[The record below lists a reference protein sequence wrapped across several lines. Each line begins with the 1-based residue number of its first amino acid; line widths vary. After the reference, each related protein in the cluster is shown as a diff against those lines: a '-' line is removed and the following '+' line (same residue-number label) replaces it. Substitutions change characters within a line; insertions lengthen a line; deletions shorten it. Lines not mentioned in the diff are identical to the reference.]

1 LNVRNRVIN
10 PLVRALLRSPAHR
23 IMSRGVLLLT
33 YTGRRSGRR
42 YTLPVQYARADH
54 DLILWPAHHDRK
66 RWWRNLQPPAPVQLR
81 LAGRELHGTAQV
93 LVDDPAQ
100 IADALTIFLARFP
113 SARRALG
120 VAADASPDAI
130 KQATEHQI
138 IVRIAT
144 DDRPADPPD
153 TERV

>member
-1 LNVRNRVIN
+1 
-10 PLVRALLRSPAHR
+10 
-23 IMSRGVLLLT
+23 MSRVVLLLT
-33 YTGRRSGRR
+33 YTGRRSGPATPCRSS
-42 YTLPVQYARADH
+42 TPARPR
-54 DLILWPAHHDRK
+54 LILWPAHHDRK

-81 LAGRELHGTAQV
+81 VPDASSWTAQV
-93 LVDDPAQ
+93 LVDDSAQ

-130 KQATEHQI
+130 KQAAEHQI

>member
-1 LNVRNRVIN
+1 LSVRNRVVN

-23 IMSRGVLLLT
+23 VMSRGVLLLT

-54 DLILWPAHHDRK
+54 GLILWPEDHDRK
-66 RWWRNLQPPAPVQLR
+66 RWWRNLQPPAPVQLWV
-81 LAGRELHGTAQV
+81 AGRELHGTAQV

-120 VAADASPDAI
+120 VAGDASPDAI
-130 KQATEHQI
+130 KQTAEHQI
-138 IVRIAT
+138 IVRIST
-144 DDRPADPPD
+144 DDHLADPRD

>member
-1 LNVRNRVIN
+1 LSVRNRVIN

-23 IMSRGVLLLT
+23 VMSRGVLLLT

-42 YTLPVQYARADH
+42 HTLPVQYARTDQG
-54 DLILWPAHHDRK
+54 LILWPAHHDRK

-93 LVDDPAQ
+93 LVDDKAQ
-100 IADALTIFLARFP
+100 IADALTMFWP
-113 SARRALG
+113 GSRALG

-144 DDRPADPPD
+144 DDHPADPPD

>member
-1 LNVRNRVIN
+1 MSVRNRVIN

-23 IMSRGVLLLT
+23 VMSGGVLLLT

-54 DLILWPAHHDRK
+54 GLILWPAHHDRK
-66 RWWRNLQPPAPVQLR
+66 RWWRNLQPPAPVQLWV
-81 LAGRELHGTAQV
+81 AGRELHGTAQV
-93 LVDDPAQ
+93 LVDDKAQ

-113 SARRALG
+113 SARRVLG

-130 KQATEHQI
+130 KQAAEHQI
-138 IVRIAT
+138 IVCIAT
-144 DDRPADPPD
+144 DDRPADPHD

>member
-1 LNVRNRVIN
+1 LSVRSRVIN
-10 PLVRALLRSPAHR
+10 PLVRAVLRSPSHQV
-23 IMSRGVLLLT
+23 MSRGVLLLT

-54 DLILWPAHHDRK
+54 GLILWPAHHDRE
-66 RWWRNLQPPAPVQLR
+66 RWWRSLQPSAPVRLR

-93 LVDDPAQ
+93 LVDDKAQ

-120 VAADASPDAI
+120 VAADASHDAV
-130 KQATEHQI
+130 KQAAEHQI
-138 IVRIAT
+138 VVRIAT
-144 DDRPADPPD
+144 DDHPADPPD

>member
-1 LNVRNRVIN
+1 MSVRNRVVN
-10 PLVRALLRSPAHR
+10 PLVRALLRSLAHR
-23 IMSRGVLLLT
+23 VMSRGVLLT

-54 DLILWPAHHDRK
+54 GLILWPAHHDRK

-81 LAGRELHGTAQV
+81 VAGRELHGTAQV

-113 SARRALG
+113 SARRGAG
-120 VAADASPDAI
+120 RRCRRVPRRH
-130 KQATEHQI
+130 QAG
-138 IVRIAT
+138 R
-144 DDRPADPPD
+144 
-153 TERV
+153 

>member
-1 LNVRNRVIN
+1 LSVRNRVVN

-23 IMSRGVLLLT
+23 VMSRGVLLLT

-54 DLILWPAHHDRK
+54 GLILWPAHPRP
-66 RWWRNLQPPAPVQLR
+66 QAVVAQLR
-81 LAGRELHGTAQV
+81 VAGRELHGTAQV

-120 VAADASPDAI
+120 LSADASPDAI
-130 KQATEHQI
+130 KQAAEHQI
-138 IVRIAT
+138 VVRIAT
-144 DDRPADPPD
+144 DNRPADPPD
-153 TERV
+153 TEPV

>member
-1 LNVRNRVIN
+1 MSVRNRVIN

-23 IMSRGVLLLT
+23 VMSGGVLLLT

-54 DLILWPAHHDRK
+54 GLILWPAHHDRK

-93 LVDDPAQ
+93 LIDNKAQ

-120 VAADASPDAI
+120 VSADASPDAI
-130 KQATEHQI
+130 KQAAEHQI
-138 IVRIAT
+138 IECIAT
-144 DDRPADPPD
+144 DDRPADPHD

>member
-1 LNVRNRVIN
+1 MSVRNRVIN

-23 IMSRGVLLLT
+23 VMSRGVLLLT
-33 YTGRRSGRR
+33 STGRRSGRR
-42 YTLPVQYARADH
+42 YTLPVQYAYADQS
-54 DLILWPAHHDRK
+54 LILWPAHYDRK
-66 RWWRNLQPPAPVQLR
+66 RWWRNLQPPARVQLWV
-81 LAGRELHGTAQV
+81 AGRELHGTAQV

-120 VAADASPDAI
+120 LSADAI
-130 KQATEHQI
+130 KQAAVHQI

-144 DDRPADPPD
+144 DDRPADPPG